1 MHPTFEG
8 SDGGSRGDS
17 NACWE
22 TGQGD
27 SSTTGEREVAGYVP
41 MRWSLRMAGVEEE
54 GDGGCIPLVPWVVEV
69 EVEEADESDE
79 SRRASITSFYN

>member
-1 MHPTFEG
+1 VGKWVQRSKWSDTEPAAMHPTFEG
-8 SDGGSRGDS
+8 RDGGSRGDG

-41 MRWSLRMAGVEEE
+41 MRWSLRMAGVEDE
-54 GDGGCIPLVPWVVEV
+54 GDGGSPPLVPWGGGGGGGG
-69 EVEEADESDE
+69 
-79 SRRASITSFYN
+79 